1 MKDSALFTGVTQEMG
16 KRGVGGAPLHIF
28 SCPPGLDLERQPL
41 ESKDPKGVSSYVS
54 FPECAPT
61 HTPCP
66 QHFPNLPPGGES
78 QSLCPSVPGHFKT
91 TPLKYLALGV
101 TPISGATL
109 HNLQSCKCPPPQ
121 PLSLQ
126 AQHPQ
131 GPATRDLHA
140 PVHTE

>member
-1 MKDSALFTGVTQEMG
+1 MKDSALFTGVTREMG

-78 QSLCPSVPGHFKT
+78 QSLCPSDLGLWSPWLPHPFTDSSFLPQQLPRPAPSPPGSAAAQWF
-91 TPLKYLALGV
+91 G
-101 TPISGATL
+101 
-109 HNLQSCKCPPPQ
+109 
-121 PLSLQ
+121 SLQ
-126 AQHPQ
+126 IP
-131 GPATRDLHA
+131 
-140 PVHTE
+140 

>member
-1 MKDSALFTGVTQEMG
+1 MKDSALFTGVTREMG

-66 QHFPNLPPGGES
+66 QHFPNLPPGGTWS
-78 QSLCPSVPGHFKT
+78 DHACVCRW
-91 TPLKYLALGV
+91 GV
-101 TPISGATL
+101 QDSRWSWACSFSG
-109 HNLQSCKCPPPQ
+109 
-121 PLSLQ
+121 
-126 AQHPQ
+126 
-131 GPATRDLHA
+131 
-140 PVHTE
+140 